1 MLSDVVPFKVP
12 GVDQTVEK
20 DNGIR
25 VSTPEQMAKLKP
37 AFVKP
42 HGTITAANA
51 SYLVSSLALK
61 YWRLSLLPIYK
72 AIRHTGP
79 QIDRWMN

>member
-1 MLSDVVPFKVP
+1 MAKKAQDEGNLSDVVPIKVP
-12 GVDQTVEK
+12 KVDEMVSK

-42 HGTITAANA
+42 HVRNLRQ
-51 SYLVSSLALK
+51 YLL
-61 YWRLSLLPIYK
+61 
-72 AIRHTGP
+72 H
-79 QIDRWMN
+79 